1 MTLAIFRGVLDVTLL
16 GKNLR
21 RAACLAAASCLAIS
35 IGEQR
40 QAYAQSSPLPA
51 VTVDAPNNRAV
62 RRAAPSQRAA
72 ASRAPVRR
80 PAAPLRQ
87 VEPVRYVT
95 PSTGTLGTPPAPY
108 AGGQVATGG
117 SLGLLGNRGVMNTP
131 FNQTSYTAEL
141 IANQQARTIRDVL
154 ANDPSVRVIQAAG
167 GGADSLFIRGFYYD
181 SGDYALNGLT
191 GIAPYYSTGANF
203 VERVEVL
210 KGPSA
215 LLNGMTVGGTGATS
229 GGAVG
234 GTVNLI
240 TKHAPDVDI
249 TRLTGTYVS
258 RSQFGQIT
266 DVSRRYGENKE
277 WGVRLNS
284 TYSNGG
290 TPWNRQT
297 DEFGNAVLGLDYRG
311 ENARMEV
318 DIGYQADNL
327 NPPMRFFNIPATTT
341 FIPPPPKPGLNFQ
354 VPWAYYAPTDFFSTV
369 RGEVDLADHI
379 TAYAAFGYHDSNI
392 NYAYPSPNISNVA
405 AGQLTSPPGVLQP
418 GGLWSR
424 PFAGKETF
432 ETLAGEAG
440 VRATVD
446 TGPINHALNF
456 NYSVNDRTYSQQ
468 VRTRSAAAA
477 ADIIF
482 WNLYT
487 EPTNI
492 AKPNFANLAA
502 SQTTGVNLKSFG
514 VSDTMSV
521 WNNRL
526 QLTVG
531 VRRQTAGSEVNSLFA
546 TAATPNRPFQDESVW
561 TPAYAVVFKPVENIS
576 LYANY
581 IEGLQTPHVVGGSF
595 SNVGTVFPPGTTT
608 QAETGVKIDT
618 GRLTTTL
625 SLFEIEQPSIISVPG
640 VPTPSQQ
647 LNGRQRNRGAEVNV
661 FGEITPTIRVL
672 GGVALIDGIQVNTPG
687 GLTDGRKAVGVPA
700 LNANIGAEWDTP
712 VRDLTLTGRV
722 IYTAS
727 QFVNVTNTLSLP
739 EWTRVDIGARYT
751 LTSPWNGKPIVIRA
765 NVENVANKAYW
776 ASAYSGV
783 ITLGAPRTYL
793 VSTTFNF

>member
-1 MTLAIFRGVLDVTLL
+1 M
-16 GKNLR
+16 
-21 RAACLAAASCLAIS
+21 
-35 IGEQR
+35 
-40 QAYAQSSPLPA
+40 
-51 VTVDAPNNRAV
+51 
-62 RRAAPSQRAA
+62 
-72 ASRAPVRR
+72 
-80 PAAPLRQ
+80 
-87 VEPVRYVT
+87 
-95 PSTGTLGTPPAPY
+95 
-108 AGGQVATGG
+108 ATGG
-117 SLGLLGNRGVMNTP
+117 SLGLLGNRGVMDTP

-154 ANDPSVRVIQAAG
+154 ANDPSVRVVQAAG

-181 SGDYALNGLT
+181 SGDYSLNGLA

-215 LLNGMTVGGTGATS
+215 LLNGMTVGGTGAAS

-234 GTVNLI
+234 GSVNLI

-249 TRLTGTYVS
+249 TQLTGTYVS

-266 DVSRRYGENKE
+266 DVSRRYGAHKE

-297 DEFGNAVLGLDYRG
+297 DEFGNVVLGLDYRG
-311 ENARMEV
+311 ESARMEV

-327 NPPMRFFNIPATTT
+327 NPPMRFFNVPATTT
-341 FIPPPPKPGLNFQ
+341 LIPPPPKAGTNFQ

-369 RGEVDLADHI
+369 RGEVDVNDSV

-405 AGQLTSPPGVLQP
+405 PGAITSPPGAFQL

-424 PFAGKETF
+424 PFTGKETF
-432 ETLAGEAG
+432 ETLAGVAG
-440 VRATVD
+440 IRATLD
-446 TGPINHALNF
+446 TGPVNHAINV
-456 NYSVNDRTYSQQ
+456 NYAVNDRTYNQQ
-468 VRTRSAAAA
+468 VRTRSSNPLN
-477 ADIIF
+477 DIIF
-482 WNLYT
+482 WNLYN

-492 AKPNFANLAA
+492 PKPNFTTLSA
-502 SQTTGVNLKSFG
+502 SQVTGVNLESVG
-514 VSDTMSV
+514 VSDTMSI
-521 WNNRL
+521 WNERV

-531 VRRQTAGSEVNSLFA
+531 VRRQTAGSEVTNFITPSLS
-546 TAATPNRPFQDESVW
+546 RPEKDAFVW
-561 TPAYAVVFKPVENIS
+561 SPAYAILVKPVENIS

-581 IEGLQTPHVVGGSF
+581 IEGLQTPHVVSGAF
-595 SNVGTVFPPGTTT
+595 TNVGTVFAPGKTT

-618 GRLTTTL
+618 GRLTTTM
-625 SLFEIEQPSIISVPG
+625 SLFEIEQPSVIAVGTG
-640 VPTPSQQ
+640 VSASQQ
-647 LNGRQRNRGAEVNV
+647 LNGRQRNRGAELNV
-661 FGEITPTIRVL
+661 FGEITPAIRIL
-672 GGVALIDGIQVNTPG
+672 GGLALIDGIQVNTPNG
-687 GLTDGRKAVGVPA
+687 ATDGRKAVGVPA
-700 LNANIGAEWDTP
+700 LNANIGMEWDTP
-712 VRDLTLTGRV
+712 FVPDLTLTGRV

-727 QFVNVTNTLSLP
+727 QYVNVTNTLTLP
-739 EWTRVDIGARYT
+739 EWTRVDVGARYT

-765 NVENVANKAYW
+765 SVENVFNKAYW

-783 ITLGAPRTYL
+783 ITLAAPRTYL